1 MNRRMQRTL
10 AVVAVVAGSFAAT
23 QSIAMAAA
31 PDGPVG
37 PADGDFLCPAVGAG
51 VEIADDHN
59 GDNGVDAFGPISSGD
74 YSFLP
79 GNNQAGAHANS
90 QALNTEGP
98 ESSPGP
104 GDGNADWS
112 PLWPNS

>member
-1 MNRRMQRTL
+1 MSRSMRRALFIVAM
-10 AVVAVVAGSFAAT
+10 VVGSFAAT
-23 QSIAMAAA
+23 QSIAMAAP

-37 PADGDFLCPAVGAG
+37 PADGNFLCPAVGAG
-51 VEIADDHN
+51 VEVADAHN
-59 GDNGVDAFGPISSGD
+59 GDNGVDPIGPIASGD
-74 YSFLP
+74 QSFLP

-98 ESSPGP
+98 GSSPGP